1 MKKAVIIIPTYN
13 EAYDIE
19 KIVESVFSITSKIN
33 NWQFTVLVIDSTS
46 PDGTSQIVEG
56 LKKKHKNLVLIKTKK
71 EGLGKAYMTGFTYA
85 LEKLEADL
93 LFEMD
98 ADFSHDPSVLPEFV
112 RKIDEGADFVIGSR
126 YRKGGSIPADWGM
139 NRKIYSV
146 LGNLIIRLGFM
157 KLKISDWTSGYRAIR
172 SWVIKS
178 SLSYIQN
185 STGYVFQVALLEK
198 AVKLHARVEEIP
210 INFVDRKYGVSKL
223 NSGQYIKN
231 TLLYVLTHS
240 SFIKYVLVGGSGFII
255 DFGLSYLMIE
265 RVHTQFPVWL
275 ATIMSAE
282 VAIIWNFI
290 WNNYWT
296 FSHKKVGHK
305 SHEFLTSL
313 GKFNIVALGS
323 ILIQAG
329 LIELCVR
336 SFGRSF
342 WYIYKIAILGFII
355 IPYSYVL
362 YNRVIWKGGR
372 QEEKN

>member
-282 VAIIWNFI
+282 VAIIW
-290 WNNYWT
+290 
-296 FSHKKVGHK
+296 
-305 SHEFLTSL
+305 
-313 GKFNIVALGS
+313 
-323 ILIQAG
+323 
-329 LIELCVR
+329 
-336 SFGRSF
+336 
-342 WYIYKIAILGFII
+342 
-355 IPYSYVL
+355 
-362 YNRVIWKGGR
+362 
-372 QEEKN
+372 